1 MKKVKTLTIIL
12 IIILLTMVAFFG
24 IYTQVQ
30 NRMENQVRD
39 YELAMDLKGART
51 VRLKAS
57 EEKEEVIKD
66 AEGNVVETEETLTD
80 EQLAEKG
87 YTKEEQP
94 VNSQEVL
101 TTENYLKSKKI
112 LENRLENLGISY
124 YEIALDEETGD
135 IIIRL
140 PEDEQVDNIVSNIN
154 TVGKFEIIDSQT
166 KEVLMDNNDIK
177 LANVLYGSEGTSGTT
192 VYLNIELTK
201 DGAKKLENISSTYIP
216 SEEGTTEENNTADEN
231 TTSDE
236 NTTEED
242 TQTEEKKISMQID
255 GQEMMNT
262 SFDEPIRT
270 GKLQLSIGSST
281 TDTETLQG
289 YIQRASSIA
298 NILDNGNMPIEYEIE
313 ENKYILSDITQE
325 QLQWVKIAIAIVI
338 VLGAIYFIFK
348 YKGLGI
354 LGAISTLGLA
364 AIYLLT
370 IRYTNVILAL
380 TGIFGIFVVILL
392 NDVLV
397 NKMLEKVKRE
407 KGQKATKA
415 EVKEAVKES
424 YKEYFL
430 KLIPICISVIVLC
443 FINWTPISSF
453 GMVMFWGILLIAV
466 YNYIITNGLLK
477 IRADK

>member
-39 YELAMDLKGART
+39 YELAMDLKGARNI
-51 VRLKAS
+51 RLKAS

-94 VNSQEVL
+94 VNRQEVL

-177 LANVLYGSEGTSGTT
+177 LANVLYGSDGTNGTG
-192 VYLNIELTK
+192 VYLNIEFTK
-201 DGAKKLENISSTYIP
+201 EGSKKLENISNTYIP
-216 SEEGTTEENNTADEN
+216 SNEEEN

-236 NTTEED
+236 NATQENTTEEENE
-242 TQTEEKKISMQID
+242 TEEKTISMQID
-255 GQEMMNT
+255 GEEMMST

-270 GKLQLSIGSST
+270 GKLQLSIGTST
-281 TDTETLQG
+281 TDTQTLQG
-289 YIQRASSIA
+289 YIQRASNIA
-298 NILDNGNMPIEYEIE
+298 NILDNGNMPIQYEIE
-313 ENKYILSDITQE
+313 ENKYVLSDITEE

-364 AIYLLT
+364 AIYLLA

-380 TGIFGIFVVILL
+380 TGIFGIFVIILL

-453 GMVMFWGILLIAV
+453 GMVMFWGIVLIAV

>member
-30 NRMENQVRD
+30 NRMENQVKN

-51 VRLKAS
+51 IRLKVS
-57 EEKEEVIKD
+57 EQTKEVIKD
-66 AEGNVVETEETLTD
+66 AEGNTVDTEETLTD

-94 VNSQEVL
+94 VNSQEIL
-101 TTENYLKSKKI
+101 TTENYQKSKKI
-112 LENRLENLGISY
+112 LENRLKNLGVSY
-124 YEIALDEETGD
+124 YEIALEEETGD
-135 IIIRL
+135 IVIRL
-140 PEDEQVDNIVSNIN
+140 PEDKQADNIVSNIS
-154 TVGKFEIIDSQT
+154 TVGKFEILDSQT
-166 KEVLMDNNDIK
+166 KEVLMNNDDIK
-177 LANVLYGSEGTSGTT
+177 YANVLYGSDGTNGTG
-192 VYLNIELTK
+192 VYLNIEFTK
-201 DGAKKLENISSTYIP
+201 EGSKKLENISNTYIP
-216 SEEGTTEENNTADEN
+216 SNEEEN

-236 NTTEED
+236 NATQENTTEEENE
-242 TQTEEKKISMQID
+242 TEEKTISMQID
-255 GQEMMNT
+255 GEEMMNT

-270 GKLQLSIGSST
+270 GKLQLSIGTSS

-289 YIQRASSIA
+289 YIQRASNIA
-298 NILDNGNMPIEYEIE
+298 NILDNGNMPIQYEIE
-313 ENKYILSDITQE
+313 ENKYVLSDITEEQ

-380 TGIFGIFVVILL
+380 TGIFGIFVIILL
-392 NDVLV
+392 NDILV

-407 KGQKATKA
+407 KGQKANKA
-415 EVKEAVKES
+415 EVKEGVKES

>member
-30 NRMENQVRD
+30 NRMENQVKD
-39 YELAMDLKGART
+39 YELAMDLKGVRT
-51 VRLKAS
+51 IRLKVS
-57 EEKEEVIKD
+57 EQTNEIIKD
-66 AEGNVVETEETLTD
+66 AEGNIVETEETLTD

-87 YTKEEQP
+87 YTREEQP
-94 VNSQEVL
+94 VNNQEIL
-101 TTENYLKSKKI
+101 TTENYQKSKEI
-112 LENRLENLGISY
+112 LEKRLKNLGVTY
-124 YEIALDEETGD
+124 YEIALEKETGD
-135 IIIRL
+135 IVIRL
-140 PEDEQVDNIVSNIN
+140 PEDKQSDNIVSNIS
-154 TVGKFEIIDSQT
+154 TVGKFEILDSQT
-166 KEVLMDNNDIK
+166 KEVLMNNDDIK
-177 LANVLYGSEGTSGTT
+177 FVNVLYGSDGTNGTG
-192 VYLNIELTK
+192 VYLNIEFTK
-201 DGAKKLENISSTYIP
+201 EGSKKLENISSTYIP
-216 SEEGTTEENNTADEN
+216 VDEENVEEN

-236 NTTEED
+236 NTSQESTTEEEQ
-242 TQTEEKKISMQID
+242 TQEKTISMQID
-255 GQEMMNT
+255 GEEMMST

-289 YIQRASSIA
+289 YIQRASNIA
-298 NILDNGNMPIEYEIE
+298 NILDNGNMPIEYEME
-313 ENKYILSDITQE
+313 ENKYILSDITEE

-338 VLGAIYFIFK
+338 ALGAIYFIFK

-364 AIYLLT
+364 GIYLLT
-370 IRYTNVILAL
+370 IRYTNVVLSL

-392 NDVLV
+392 NDILV

-415 EVKEAVKES
+415 EVKEALKES

-430 KLIPICISVIVLC
+430 KLIPICISVNVLC

>member
-1 MKKVKTLTIIL
+1 M
-12 IIILLTMVAFFG
+12 
-24 IYTQVQ
+24 
-30 NRMENQVRD
+30 
-39 YELAMDLKGART
+39 
-51 VRLKAS
+51 
-57 EEKEEVIKD
+57 
-66 AEGNVVETEETLTD
+66 
-80 EQLAEKG
+80 
-87 YTKEEQP
+87 
-94 VNSQEVL
+94 
-101 TTENYLKSKKI
+101 
-112 LENRLENLGISY
+112 
-124 YEIALDEETGD
+124 
-135 IIIRL
+135 
-140 PEDEQVDNIVSNIN
+140 
-154 TVGKFEIIDSQT
+154 
-166 KEVLMDNNDIK
+166 NNDDIK
-177 LANVLYGSEGTSGTT
+177 FVNVLYGSDGTNGTG
-192 VYLNIELTK
+192 VYLNIEFTK
-201 DGAKKLENISSTYIP
+201 EGSKKLENISSTYIP
-216 SEEGTTEENNTADEN
+216 VDEENVEEN

-236 NTTEED
+236 NTSQESTTEEEEQ
-242 TQTEEKKISMQID
+242 TQEKTISMQID
-255 GQEMMNT
+255 GEEMMST

-289 YIQRASSIA
+289 YIQRASNIA
-298 NILDNGNMPIEYEIE
+298 NILDNGNMPIEYEME
-313 ENKYILSDITQE
+313 ENKYILSDITEE

-338 VLGAIYFIFK
+338 ALGAIYFIFK

-364 AIYLLT
+364 GVYLLT
-370 IRYTNVILAL
+370 IRYTNVVLSL

-392 NDVLV
+392 NDILV

-415 EVKEAVKES
+415 EVKEALKES

>member
-39 YELAMDLKGART
+39 YELAMDLKGARNI
-51 VRLKAS
+51 RLKVS
-57 EEKEEVIKD
+57 EQTNEVIKD

-94 VNSQEVL
+94 VNSQDVL
-101 TTENYLKSKKI
+101 TTENYQKSKKI
-112 LENRLENLGISY
+112 LENRLKNLGVSN
-124 YEIALDEETGD
+124 YEIALDEKTGD

-140 PEDEQVDNIVSNIN
+140 PEDNQIDNIVSNIN
-154 TVGKFEIIDSQT
+154 TVGKFEILDSQT

-177 LANVLYGSEGTSGTT
+177 LANVLYGSEGTSGTA
-192 VYLNIELTK
+192 VYLNIEFTK
-201 DGAKKLENISSTYIP
+201 EGAKKLENISSTYIP
-216 SEEGTTEENNTADEN
+216 SEEGTAEGN

-242 TQTEEKKISMQID
+242 TQTEEKTISMQID

-380 TGIFGIFVVILL
+380 TGIFGIFVIILL
-392 NDVLV
+392 NDILV

-407 KGQKATKA
+407 KGQKTTKP

>member
-12 IIILLTMVAFFG
+12 IIVLLTMVAFFG

-39 YELAMDLKGART
+39 YELAMDLKGARNI
-51 VRLKAS
+51 RLKVS
-57 EEKEEVIKD
+57 EQTNEVIKD

-94 VNSQEVL
+94 VNSQDVL
-101 TTENYLKSKKI
+101 TTENYQKSKKI
-112 LENRLENLGISY
+112 LENRLKNLGVSN
-124 YEIALDEETGD
+124 YEIALDEKTGD

-140 PEDEQVDNIVSNIN
+140 PEDNQIDNIVSNIN
-154 TVGKFEIIDSQT
+154 TVGKFEILDSQT

-177 LANVLYGSEGTSGTT
+177 LANVLYGSEGTSGTA
-192 VYLNIELTK
+192 VYLNIEFTK
-201 DGAKKLENISSTYIP
+201 EGAKKLENISSTYIP
-216 SEEGTTEENNTADEN
+216 SEEGTAEGN

-236 NTTEED
+236 NSTEED
-242 TQTEEKKISMQID
+242 TQTEEKTISMQID

-270 GKLQLSIGSST
+270 GKLQLSIGTSS

-289 YIQRASSIA
+289 YIQRASNIA
-298 NILDNGNMPIEYEIE
+298 NILDNGNMPIQYEIE
-313 ENKYILSDITQE
+313 ENKYVLSDITEE

-380 TGIFGIFVVILL
+380 TGIFGIFVIILL
-392 NDVLV
+392 NDILV

-407 KGQKATKA
+407 KGQKTTKS

>member
-12 IIILLTMVAFFG
+12 IVVLLTMVAFFG

-30 NRMENQVRD
+30 NRMENQVKD

-51 VRLKAS
+51 IRLKVS
-57 EEKEEVIKD
+57 EQTNEVIKD
-66 AEGNVVETEETLTD
+66 AEGNIVETEETLTD

-94 VNSQEVL
+94 VNSQEIL
-101 TTENYLKSKKI
+101 TTENYQKSKKI
-112 LENRLENLGISY
+112 LENRLKNLGVSY
-124 YEIALDEETGD
+124 YEIALEDETGD
-135 IIIRL
+135 IVIRL
-140 PEDEQVDNIVSNIN
+140 PEDNQVDNIVSNIS
-154 TVGKFEIIDSQT
+154 TVGKFEILDSQT
-166 KEVLMDNNDIK
+166 KEVLMNNNDIK
-177 LANVLYGSEGTSGTT
+177 LANVLYGSEGTNGTA
-192 VYLNIELTK
+192 VYLNIEFTK
-201 DGAKKLENISSTYIP
+201 EGAKKLENISNTYIH
-216 SEEGTTEENNTADEN
+216 SEEESTEENTTTEENA
-231 TTSDE
+231 TS
-236 NTTEED
+236 
-242 TQTEEKKISMQID
+242 EEKKISMQID

-262 SFDEPIRT
+262 DFEEPIRT

-281 TDTETLQG
+281 TDTQTLQEH
-289 YIQRASSIA
+289 IQRAANIA
-298 NILDNGNMPIEYEIE
+298 NILDNGNMPIQYEME
-313 ENKYILSDITQE
+313 ENKYVLSDITEE

-338 VLGAIYFIFK
+338 GLGAIYFIFK

-380 TGIFGIFVVILL
+380 TGIFGIFVIILL

-397 NKMLEKVKRE
+397 NKMLEKIKRE
-407 KGQKATKA
+407 KGQKATKS

>member
-12 IIILLTMVAFFG
+12 IIVLLTMVAFFG

-39 YELAMDLKGART
+39 YELAMDLKGARNI
-51 VRLKAS
+51 RLKIS
-57 EEKEEVIKD
+57 EQTNEVIKD

-94 VNSQEVL
+94 VNNQDVL
-101 TTENYLKSKKI
+101 TTENYQKSKKI
-112 LENRLENLGISY
+112 LENRLKNLGVSN
-124 YEIALDEETGD
+124 YEIALDEKTGD

-140 PEDEQVDNIVSNIN
+140 PEDNQIDNIVSNIN
-154 TVGKFEIIDSQT
+154 TVGKFEILDSQT

-177 LANVLYGSEGTSGTT
+177 LANVLYGSEGTSGTA
-192 VYLNIELTK
+192 VYLNIEFTK
-201 DGAKKLENISSTYIP
+201 EGAKKLENISSTYIP
-216 SEEGTTEENNTADEN
+216 SEEGTAEGN

-242 TQTEEKKISMQID
+242 TQTEEKTISMQID

-270 GKLQLSIGSST
+270 GKLQLSIGTSS

-289 YIQRASSIA
+289 YIQRASNIA
-298 NILDNGNMPIEYEIE
+298 NILDNGNMPIQYEIE
-313 ENKYILSDITQE
+313 ENKYVLSDITEE

-380 TGIFGIFVVILL
+380 TGIFGIFVIILL
-392 NDVLV
+392 NDILV

-407 KGQKATKA
+407 KGQKTTKP

>member
-94 VNSQEVL
+94 VNRQEVL

-154 TVGKFEIIDSQT
+154 TVGKFEILDSQT

-177 LANVLYGSEGTSGTT
+177 LANVLYGSEGTSGTA
-192 VYLNIELTK
+192 VYLNIEFTK
-201 DGAKKLENISSTYIP
+201 EGAKKLENISSTYIP
-216 SEEGTTEENNTADEN
+216 SEEGTAEGN

-242 TQTEEKKISMQID
+242 TQTEEKTISMQID

-380 TGIFGIFVVILL
+380 TGIFGIFVIILL
-392 NDVLV
+392 NDILL

-407 KGQKATKA
+407 KGQKTTKP

>member
-12 IIILLTMVAFFG
+12 IIILLTMLAFFG

-30 NRMENQVRD
+30 NRMENQVKD

-51 VRLKAS
+51 IRLKVS
-57 EEKEEVIKD
+57 EQTNEIIKD
-66 AEGNVVETEETLTD
+66 AEGNIVETEETLTV
-80 EQLAEKG
+80 EQLTEKG
-87 YTKEEQP
+87 YTREEQP
-94 VNSQEVL
+94 VNNQEIL
-101 TTENYLKSKKI
+101 TTENYQKSKEI
-112 LENRLENLGISY
+112 LEKRLKNLGVTY
-124 YEIALDEETGD
+124 YEIALEKETGD
-135 IIIRL
+135 IVIRL
-140 PEDEQVDNIVSNIN
+140 PEDKQSDNIVSNIS
-154 TVGKFEIIDSQT
+154 TVGKFEILDSQT
-166 KEVLMDNNDIK
+166 KEVLMNNDDIK
-177 LANVLYGSEGTSGTT
+177 FVNVLYGSDGTNGTG
-192 VYLNIELTK
+192 VYLNIEFTK
-201 DGAKKLENISSTYIP
+201 EGSKKLENISSTYIP
-216 SEEGTTEENNTADEN
+216 VDEENVEEN

-236 NTTEED
+236 NTSQESTTEEEEQ
-242 TQTEEKKISMQID
+242 TQEKTISMQID
-255 GQEMMNT
+255 GEEMMST

-289 YIQRASSIA
+289 YIQRASNIA
-298 NILDNGNMPIEYEIE
+298 NILDNGNMPIEYEME
-313 ENKYILSDITQE
+313 ENKYILSDITEE

-338 VLGAIYFIFK
+338 ALGAIYFIFK

-364 AIYLLT
+364 GVYLLT
-370 IRYTNVILAL
+370 IRYTNVVLSL

-392 NDVLV
+392 NDILV

-415 EVKEAVKES
+415 EVKEALKES

>member
-30 NRMENQVRD
+30 NRMENQVKN

-51 VRLKAS
+51 IRLKVS
-57 EEKEEVIKD
+57 EQTKEVIKD
-66 AEGNVVETEETLTD
+66 AEGNTVDTEETLTD

-94 VNSQEVL
+94 VNSQEIL
-101 TTENYLKSKKI
+101 TTENYQKSKKI
-112 LENRLENLGISY
+112 LENRLKNLGVSY
-124 YEIALDEETGD
+124 YEIALEEETGD
-135 IIIRL
+135 IVIRL
-140 PEDEQVDNIVSNIN
+140 PEDKQADNIVSNIS
-154 TVGKFEIIDSQT
+154 TVGKFEILDSQT
-166 KEVLMDNNDIK
+166 KEVLMNNDDIK
-177 LANVLYGSEGTSGTT
+177 YANVLYGSDGTNGTG
-192 VYLNIELTK
+192 VYLNIEFTK
-201 DGAKKLENISSTYIP
+201 EGSKKLENISNTYIP
-216 SEEGTTEENNTADEN
+216 SNEEEN

-236 NTTEED
+236 NATQENTTEEENE
-242 TQTEEKKISMQID
+242 TEEKTISMQID
-255 GQEMMNT
+255 GEEMMNT

-270 GKLQLSIGSST
+270 GKLQLSIGTSS

-289 YIQRASSIA
+289 YIQRASNIA
-298 NILDNGNMPIEYEIE
+298 NILDNGNMPIQYEIE
-313 ENKYILSDITQE
+313 ENKYVLSDITEEQ

-370 IRYTNVILAL
+370 IRYTNVVLSL

-392 NDVLV
+392 NDILV

-407 KGQKATKA
+407 KGQKANKA
-415 EVKEAVKES
+415 EVKEGVKES